1 MNDFF
6 TAANGVYMKKK
17 LESKDLGNSDISISI
32 LLGLKPFFVLLLLNF
47 FIKINSFVFQAS
59 TA

>member
-17 LESKDLGNSDISISI
+17 LESKDLGKGK
-32 LLGLKPFFVLLLLNF
+32 LLRHLLLE
-47 FIKINSFVFQAS
+47 NSLIDGGTGTGKYS
-59 TA
+59 WI